1 MVFSS
6 SRAPEGSFSMTR
18 PDGYVPAA
26 GHDRFLALYDPV
38 ARYLFAEEATKGE
51 LIAQARLAPGHRVLD
66 VGCGT
71 GTLAVMIQRAHPE
84 TRVVGMDGD
93 PKALALAR
101 KKAEAAGVAVQLDEA
116 LSYDLPYPDRSF
128 DRVFSSMMLH
138 HLTVEQKRRTLAEIR
153 RVLAPNGTFH
163 LLDFGRPVSVWDRA
177 LSHVLDAHT
186 GQGGSALVDL
196 LREAGFADVEE
207 LSRRGTIAGSVWH
220 YRAAAPSTESA
231 PERTH
236 LT

>member
-1 MVFSS
+1 MP
-6 SRAPEGSFSMTR
+6 RPE
-18 PDGYVPAA
+18 GYVPAA
-26 GHDRFLALYDPV
+26 GHDRFLGLYDPV
-38 ARYLFAEEATKGE
+38 SRYLFAEDATKRE
-51 LIAQARLAPGHRVLD
+51 LIAQGRLAPGHRVLD

-138 HLTVEQKRRTLAEIR
+138 HLTGEQKRRTLAEIR

-177 LSHVLDAHT
+177 LSHVLHAHA
-186 GQGGSALVDL
+186 GQGDAGSLTEL
-196 LREAGFADVEE
+196 LGQAGFADVEE
-207 LSRRGTIAGSVWH
+207 LSRRGTIAGSVWY
-220 YRAAAPSTESA
+220 YRAAAPSA
-231 PERTH
+231 DAARERSL